1 MQSWDGWLHVRPFA
15 EGSEEVGVAMLFNPT
30 DDIIDVTVNINLYFT
45 GLVGQALVEVDG
57 GTATIVTL
65 ARDYGI
71 DVPMVMV
78 PTNHQ
83 KFPARN
89 HNAAE
94 VSYVDRQENAQH
106 SLPSP
111 HLPPSSLVSPA

>member
-57 GTATIVTL
+57 GKATIVTL

-78 PTNHQ
+78 PRSIHTVVVRRP
-83 KFPARN
+83 K
-89 HNAAE
+89 
-94 VSYVDRQENAQH
+94 
-106 SLPSP
+106 
-111 HLPPSSLVSPA
+111 